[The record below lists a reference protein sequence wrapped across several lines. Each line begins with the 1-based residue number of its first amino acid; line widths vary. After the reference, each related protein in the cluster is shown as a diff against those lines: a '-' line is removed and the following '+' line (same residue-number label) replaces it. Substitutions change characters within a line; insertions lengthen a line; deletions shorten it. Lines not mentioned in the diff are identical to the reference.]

1 MRLDR
6 HEVLDLSIKRT
17 EGNKNSPK
25 EGQQYRGIHIRKDI
39 SLVLFPQTNI
49 FITSKALKTKSISL
63 CSRKNESVRLLIITL
78 SVTDSYFKLYYNLY
92 F

>member
-6 HEVLDLSIKRT
+6 HEVMDLSIKRT

-25 EGQQYRGIHIRKDI
+25 EGQQYRENHIRKDI
-39 SLVLFPQTNI
+39 SLVLFSQTNI
-49 FITSKALKTKSISL
+49 FIKTKSISL

-78 SVTDSYFKLYYNLY
+78 SVTDSYFKLNYNLY